1 MVAIGRAPLNL
12 TAVAGFV
19 LRCLSDHVLLSLL
32 LSPAHSRIALSML
45 LYGAGDWPVRGRE
58 TS

>member
-1 MVAIGRAPLNL
+1 MTAIIGAPPGL
-12 TAVAGFV
+12 TAPAGFV

-32 LSPAHSRIALSML
+32 LSLAHSRIALSML